1 MSDSV
6 AQYSVAQIANY
17 FLRKGNAEGDGVD
30 AIKLQKLLFF
40 AQAHYLGEYGKP
52 LYNEEIE
59 AWDYGPVVSS
69 IYHQFKGFGR
79 FDIEEYAFNV
89 YPVKAADLPSDEED
103 RKYLDKVWDFY
114 SHKQSF
120 ELVKLTHEKGGPW
133 RSTINRC
140 YDKYGNRRPMGVTI
154 KKDDIEEFYKERSLG

>member
-6 AQYSVAQIANY
+6 AQYSAAQVANY
-17 FLRKGNAEGDGVD
+17 FLRKANAEGNGIDHLQ
-30 AIKLQKLLFF
+30 LQKLLFL

-59 AWDYGPVVSS
+59 AWYYGPVVSS

-79 FDIEEYAFNV
+79 FDVEDYAFNI

-103 RKYLDKVWDFY
+103 RQYLDKIWGLY
-114 SHKQSF
+114 SHKQAL
-120 ELVKLTHEKGGPW
+120 ELIKLINEKGGPW
-133 RSTINRC
+133 HSAVNR
-140 YDKYGNRRPMGVTI
+140 YHDKYGNQYPTGVTI
-154 KKDDIEEFYKERSLG
+154 KKDDIEEFYKERSLA